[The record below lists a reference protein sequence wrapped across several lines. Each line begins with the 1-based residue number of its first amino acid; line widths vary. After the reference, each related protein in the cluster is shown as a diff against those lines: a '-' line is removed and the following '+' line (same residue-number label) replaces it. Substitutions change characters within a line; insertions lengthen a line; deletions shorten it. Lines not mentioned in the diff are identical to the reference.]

1 MTSITIIK
9 WSWSWNDHDG
19 QDHYQ
24 SHHDQKATMVR
35 SDPGECWGGLCLVCK
50 PRWTLLEKHI
60 WLYDGYK
67 KKEDDGG
74 ENFVGGGDHVNEY
87 GDDEGICFY
96 SIFLR

>member
-1 MTSITIIK
+1 MY
-9 WSWSWNDHDG
+9 D
-19 QDHYQ
+19 Y
-24 SHHDQKATMVR
+24 HDQ
-35 SDPGECWGGLCLVCK
+35 DDGDY
-50 PRWTLLEKHI
+50 H
-60 WLYDGYK
+60 DGYK